1 MFVSF
6 RNEPKYACRA
16 INQSPPRDGWRGG
29 PSIGSRKYGILYK
42 WEREREAGRNGNVKN
57 SIIYTNWNIL
67 KSIRKCGDAWRM
79 TRGIG
84 SFKSHRYSHHHH
96 HHRSHRSTQ
105 LRLHC
110 LSKRHK
116 WSAARLSAAIGGGL
130 SLFLSGC
137 FPPWMTMS
145 MTNHGQHVKNL
156 SWNIWAVNLA
166 GAPDASQVE
175 EQFLS
180 EVEFVS
186 KISSQILLQMCW
198 VQTTGN

>member
-42 WEREREAGRNGNVKN
+42 WERERDAGRNGNVKN

-84 SFKSHRYSHHHH
+84 SFKSHGYSHHH

-130 SLFLSGC
+130 SLSHSHSLRLLPSLDDDVNDKSRAARQKSVLKYLSCQFGGRARC
-137 FPPWMTMS
+137 QPSRGTVPFR
-145 MTNHGQHVKNL
+145 
-156 SWNIWAVNLA
+156 SWIR
-166 GAPDASQVE
+166 
-175 EQFLS
+175 F
-180 EVEFVS
+180 
-186 KISSQILLQMCW
+186 
-198 VQTTGN
+198 